1 LNEKKGIFMKKF
13 TIFGFKFLF
22 EVKKKDNSD
31 EEKYSD
37 TYFLKEKVFYLILA
51 LFLITISAKI
61 PILFRNNNYMIGDVV
76 KSDIYSPKTIVFRD
90 KIGKDKIIQDMIN
103 QLDKDYI
110 YSSDAADI
118 YTNEFDNFH
127 KEIIAIKKGNLQTF
141 DYSGFERK
149 MGKAMPET
157 LVKKILEED
166 EDKINSTF
174 EKLSE
179 HLKNAY
185 TAGIYKEKNSIRI
198 NEPAES
204 EIENLDAF
212 ERDLINYFLIPN
224 YIYDEAKTKNTINE
238 KVSQINDQYIEIK
251 AGTLIAKTGEI
262 LTERKIDILDK
273 LGIYNYKMS
282 IFIITLNIIF
292 LLVIS
297 SIFNV
302 VTTRFYS
309 KDVLEKKKYKAV
321 MLLMIVTLLV
331 FRIVPNSMI
340 YLVPID
346 TMLLLLMF
354 IVRPRFSI
362 FLTVMLISYLLPIT
376 DYDLKYFTIQS
387 IAILATGFLSKNI
400 GTRSSVIAIGI
411 QLAIMKILLYLIL
424 SFFSMEE
431 SFGVA
436 LNTIKLF
443 VSGLFSGMFAIALL
457 PYFER
462 TFNILT
468 VFRLI
473 ELADL
478 SQPLLRKLSI
488 EAPGTFQHSMM
499 VATLSENAVI
509 EIGGDPIFTRVA
521 CYYHDIGKTK
531 RPQYYVENQTDGKN
545 LHNNISPFMSKMI
558 ILAHTKEGA
567 EMGKKYKIPKE
578 IRDIMFEHQGTT
590 LLAYFYNKAKEID
603 PNVQEEEFRYSG
615 PRPQTKES
623 AVILLADSIEAAVRS
638 LDVKDPIKVEEMVR
652 RIVNAKIADN
662 QLSDANITFKEI
674 EIIINSFLK
683 TFGAIYHERIKYP
696 GQK

>member
-1 LNEKKGIFMKKF
+1 MKKF

-297 SIFNV
+297 SVFNV
-302 VTTRFYS
+302 VTMRFYS
-309 KDVLEKKKYKAV
+309 RDVLEKKKYKAV

-362 FLTVMLISYLLPIT
+362 FLTMMLISYLLPIT

-652 RIVNAKIADN
+652 KIVNAKIADN

>member
-1 LNEKKGIFMKKF
+1 MKKF

-185 TAGIYKEKNSIRI
+185 TAGIYKEKNSIRV
-198 NEPAES
+198 NEPVKS
-204 EIENLDAF
+204 EIDNLDAF

-224 YIYDEAKTKNTINE
+224 YIYDEAKTKSAINE

-331 FRIVPNSMI
+331 FRIVPDSMI

-362 FLTVMLISYLLPIT
+362 FLTMMLISYLLPIT

-411 QLAIMKILLYLIL
+411 QLAILKILLYLIL

-652 RIVNAKIADN
+652 KIVNAKIADN

>member
-1 LNEKKGIFMKKF
+1 MKKF

-103 QLDKDYI
+103 QLDKEYI

-127 KEIIAIKKGNLQTF
+127 KEIIAIKKGNLQPF

-185 TAGIYKEKNSIRI
+185 TAGIYKEKNSIRV
-198 NEPAES
+198 NEPVKS
-204 EIENLDAF
+204 EIDNLDAF

-224 YIYDEAKTKNTINE
+224 YIYDEAKTKSAINE

-331 FRIVPNSMI
+331 FRIVPDSMI

-362 FLTVMLISYLLPIT
+362 FLTMMLISYLLPIT

-411 QLAIMKILLYLIL
+411 QLAILKILLYLIL

-652 RIVNAKIADN
+652 KIVNAKIADN

>member
-1 LNEKKGIFMKKF
+1 MKKF

-157 LVKKILEED
+157 LVKKLLEED

-198 NEPAES
+198 NEPAKS

-297 SIFNV
+297 SVFNV
-302 VTTRFYS
+302 VTMRFYS
-309 KDVLEKKKYKAV
+309 RDVLEKKKYKAV

-362 FLTVMLISYLLPIT
+362 FLTMMLISYLLPIT

-652 RIVNAKIADN
+652 KIVNAKIADN

>member
-1 LNEKKGIFMKKF
+1 MKKF

-103 QLDKDYI
+103 QLDKEYI

-224 YIYDEAKTKNTINE
+224 YIYDEAKTKSAINE

-331 FRIVPNSMI
+331 FRIVPDSMI

-362 FLTVMLISYLLPIT
+362 FLTMMLISYLLPIT

-411 QLAIMKILLYLIL
+411 QLAILKILLYLIL

-431 SFGVA
+431 SFGMA

>member
-1 LNEKKGIFMKKF
+1 MRKKGKFMKKF

-22 EVKKKDNSD
+22 DIKKKDNSD
-31 EEKYSD
+31 EERYSD
-37 TYFLKEKVFYLILA
+37 SYFLKEKVFYLILA
-51 LFLITISAKI
+51 LFLITISSKI
-61 PILFRNNNYMIGDVV
+61 PILFRNNNYMVGDVV

-90 KIGKDKIIQDMIN
+90 KIGKDKIIQDMIDR
-103 QLDKDYI
+103 LDKDYI

-118 YTNEFDNFH
+118 YKEEFENFH
-127 KEIIAIKKGNLQTF
+127 KEIIAIKKGNLKSF

-149 MGKAMPET
+149 TGKVMPES
-157 LVKKILEED
+157 LINKLLEED
-166 EDKINSTF
+166 EEKIDEIFS
-174 EKLSE
+174 KLDGE
-179 HLKNAY
+179 LENAY
-185 TAGIYKEKNSIRI
+185 KAGIYKEKNSIRI
-198 NEPAES
+198 NEPAKS
-204 EIENLDAF
+204 EIDALEPF
-212 ERDLINYFLIPN
+212 EREIINNFLIPN

-238 KVSQINDQYIEIK
+238 KVSQIHDQYIEIK

-262 LTERKIDILDK
+262 LTDRKIDILDK

-282 IFIITLNIIF
+282 IFIIALNLIF

-297 SIFNV
+297 SVFNV
-302 VTTRFYS
+302 VTIRFYS
-309 KDVLEKKKYKAV
+309 KEILEKNKYRAM
-321 MLLMIVTLLV
+321 MLLTIGTLLA

-340 YLVPID
+340 YLLPLD
-346 TMLLLLMF
+346 TMLLLLVF
-354 IVRPRFSI
+354 IVKPRFSI
-362 FLTVMLISYLLPIT
+362 FLTMMVISYMLPIT

-400 GTRSSVIAIGI
+400 STRSSVIAIGI
-411 QLAIMKILLYLIL
+411 QLAILKILLYLIL
-424 SFFSMEE
+424 SFFSVEE
-431 SFGVA
+431 SYGVA
-436 LNTIKLF
+436 LNTIKIF
-443 VSGLFSGMFAIALL
+443 ISGLFSGMLAIALL

-468 VFRLI
+468 VFKLI

-478 SQPLLRKLSI
+478 SHPLLRKLSI

-499 VATLSENAVI
+499 VATLSENAVV

-531 RPQYYVENQTDGKN
+531 RPQYYVENQTGGKN
-545 LHNNISPFMSKMI
+545 LHNDISPFMSKMI
-558 ILAHTKEGA
+558 ILAHTREGA

-603 PNVQEEEFRYSG
+603 PNIPEEEFRYSG
-615 PRPQTKES
+615 PKPQTKES

-638 LDVKDPIKVEEMVR
+638 LDVKDPVKIEQMVR
-652 RIVNAKIADN
+652 KIVDSKIRDN

-674 EIIINSFLK
+674 EIIVNSFLK

>member
-1 LNEKKGIFMKKF
+1 MKKF
-13 TIFGFKFLF
+13 TIFGLKFLF

-331 FRIVPNSMI
+331 FRIVPDSMI

-362 FLTVMLISYLLPIT
+362 FLTMMLISYLLPIT

-411 QLAIMKILLYLIL
+411 QLAILKILLYLIL

-431 SFGVA
+431 SFGMA

-652 RIVNAKIADN
+652 KIVNAKIADN

>member
-1 LNEKKGIFMKKF
+1 MKKF

-185 TAGIYKEKNSIRI
+185 TAGIYKEKNSIRV
-198 NEPAES
+198 NEPVKS
-204 EIENLDAF
+204 EIDNLDAF

-224 YIYDEAKTKNTINE
+224 YIYDEAKTKSAINE

-331 FRIVPNSMI
+331 FRVVPDSMI

-362 FLTVMLISYLLPIT
+362 FLTMMLISYLLPIT

-652 RIVNAKIADN
+652 KIVNAKIADN

>member
-1 LNEKKGIFMKKF
+1 MKKF

-103 QLDKDYI
+103 QLDKEYI

-198 NEPAES
+198 NEPAKS

-224 YIYDEAKTKNTINE
+224 YIYDEAKTKSAINE

-331 FRIVPNSMI
+331 FRIVPDSMI

-362 FLTVMLISYLLPIT
+362 FLTMMLISYLLPIT

-411 QLAIMKILLYLIL
+411 QLAILKILLYLIL

-652 RIVNAKIADN
+652 KIVNAKIADN

>member
-1 LNEKKGIFMKKF
+1 MKKF

-149 MGKAMPET
+149 MGKAMSET

-185 TAGIYKEKNSIRI
+185 TAGIYKEKNSIRV
-198 NEPAES
+198 NEPVKS
-204 EIENLDAF
+204 EIDNLDAF

-224 YIYDEAKTKNTINE
+224 YIYDEAKTKSAINE

-331 FRIVPNSMI
+331 FRIVPDSMI

-362 FLTVMLISYLLPIT
+362 FLTMMLISYLLPIT

-411 QLAIMKILLYLIL
+411 QLAILKILLYLIL

>member
-1 LNEKKGIFMKKF
+1 MKKF

-118 YTNEFDNFH
+118 YTNEFDSFH

-331 FRIVPNSMI
+331 FRIVPDSMI

-362 FLTVMLISYLLPIT
+362 FLTMMLISYLLPIT

-411 QLAIMKILLYLIL
+411 QLAILKILLYLIL

-431 SFGVA
+431 SFGMA

>member
-1 LNEKKGIFMKKF
+1 MKKF

-103 QLDKDYI
+103 QLDKEYI

-185 TAGIYKEKNSIRI
+185 TAGIYKEKNSIRV
-198 NEPAES
+198 NEPVKS
-204 EIENLDAF
+204 EIDNLDAF

-224 YIYDEAKTKNTINE
+224 YIYDEAKTKSAINE

-262 LTERKIDILDK
+262 LTARKIDILDK

-331 FRIVPNSMI
+331 FRIVPDSMI

-362 FLTVMLISYLLPIT
+362 FLTMMLISYLLPIT

-411 QLAIMKILLYLIL
+411 QLAILKILLYLIL

-431 SFGVA
+431 SFGMA

>member
-1 LNEKKGIFMKKF
+1 MKKF

-224 YIYDEAKTKNTINE
+224 YIYDEDKTKNTINE

-331 FRIVPNSMI
+331 FRIVPDSMI

-362 FLTVMLISYLLPIT
+362 FLTMMLISYLLPIT

-411 QLAIMKILLYLIL
+411 QLAILKILLYLIL

-431 SFGVA
+431 SFGMA

-652 RIVNAKIADN
+652 KIVNAKIADN

>member
-1 LNEKKGIFMKKF
+1 MKKF

-103 QLDKDYI
+103 QLDKEYI

-212 ERDLINYFLIPN
+212 ERELINYFLIPN

-331 FRIVPNSMI
+331 FRIVPDSMI

-362 FLTVMLISYLLPIT
+362 FLTMMLISYLLPIT

-411 QLAIMKILLYLIL
+411 QLAILKILLYLIL

-431 SFGVA
+431 SFGMA

-652 RIVNAKIADN
+652 KIVNAKIADN

>member
-1 LNEKKGIFMKKF
+1 MKKF
-13 TIFGFKFLF
+13 TILGFKFLF
-22 EVKKKDNSD
+22 DIKKKDSSD

-37 TYFLKEKVFYLILA
+37 SYFLKEKVFYLILV
-51 LFLITISAKI
+51 LFLITISSKI

-103 QLDKDYI
+103 RLDKDYI

-118 YTNEFDNFH
+118 YTGEFDNFH
-127 KEIIAIKKGNLQTF
+127 KEIIAIKKGNLKSF
-141 DYSGFERK
+141 DYSGFERRT
-149 MGKAMPET
+149 GKVMPES
-157 LVKKILEED
+157 LINKLLEED
-166 EDKINSTF
+166 EEKIDELFS
-174 EKLSE
+174 KLE
-179 HLKNAY
+179 GELQNAY
-185 TAGIYKEKNSIRI
+185 KAGIYKEKNSIRI
-198 NEPAES
+198 NEPAKTDVEAL
-204 EIENLDAF
+204 EPF
-212 ERDLINYFLIPN
+212 EREIINNFLIPN
-224 YIYDEAKTKNTINE
+224 YIYDEAKTKSTINE
-238 KVSQINDQYIEIK
+238 KVSQIHDQYIEIK
-251 AGTLIAKTGEI
+251 AGTLIAKTGEV

-273 LGIYNYKMS
+273 LGIYNYKIS
-282 IFIITLNIIF
+282 IFIIALNLIF

-302 VTTRFYS
+302 VTIKFYS
-309 KDVLEKKKYKAV
+309 KEILEKNKYKAV
-321 MLLMIVTLLV
+321 MLLTIATLLS

-340 YLVPID
+340 YLLPLD

-354 IVRPRFSI
+354 IVKPRFSV
-362 FLTVMLISYLLPIT
+362 FLTMMVISYMLPIT

-400 GTRSSVIAIGI
+400 STRSSVIAIGI
-411 QLAIMKILLYLIL
+411 QLAILKILLYLIL
-424 SFFSMEE
+424 SFFSVEE
-431 SFGVA
+431 SYGVA
-436 LNTIKLF
+436 LNTIKIF
-443 VSGLFSGMFAIALL
+443 ISGLFSGMLAIALL

-468 VFRLI
+468 VFKLM

-478 SQPLLRKLSI
+478 SHPLLRKLSI

-545 LHNNISPFMSKMI
+545 LHNDISPFMSKMI
-558 ILAHTKEGA
+558 ILAHTREGA

-590 LLAYFYNKAKEID
+590 LLAYFYNKAKEIN
-603 PNVQEEEFRYSG
+603 PNIPEEEFRYSG
-615 PRPQTKES
+615 PKPQTKES

-638 LDVKDPIKVEEMVR
+638 LDVKDPVKIEQMVR
-652 RIVNAKIADN
+652 KIVDSKIRDN

-674 EIIINSFLK
+674 EIIVNSFLK

>member
-1 LNEKKGIFMKKF
+1 M
-13 TIFGFKFLF
+13 
-22 EVKKKDNSD
+22 V
-31 EEKYSD
+31 
-37 TYFLKEKVFYLILA
+37 
-51 LFLITISAKI
+51 
-61 PILFRNNNYMIGDVV
+61 GDVV

-90 KIGKDKIIQDMIN
+90 KIGKDKIIQDMIDR
-103 QLDKDYI
+103 LDKDYI

-118 YTNEFDNFH
+118 YKEEFENFH
-127 KEIIAIKKGNLQTF
+127 KEIIAIKKGNLKSF

-149 MGKAMPET
+149 TGKVMPES
-157 LVKKILEED
+157 LINKLLEED
-166 EDKINSTF
+166 EEKIDEIFS
-174 EKLSE
+174 KLDGE
-179 HLKNAY
+179 LENAY
-185 TAGIYKEKNSIRI
+185 KAGIYKEKNSIRI
-198 NEPAES
+198 NEPAKS
-204 EIENLDAF
+204 EIDALEPF
-212 ERDLINYFLIPN
+212 EREIINNFLIPN

-238 KVSQINDQYIEIK
+238 KVSQIHDQYIEIK

-262 LTERKIDILDK
+262 LTDRKIDILDK

-282 IFIITLNIIF
+282 IFIIALNLIF

-297 SIFNV
+297 SVFNV
-302 VTTRFYS
+302 VTIKFYS
-309 KDVLEKKKYKAV
+309 KEILEKNKYRAM
-321 MLLMIVTLLV
+321 MLLTIGTLLA

-340 YLVPID
+340 YLLPLD
-346 TMLLLLMF
+346 TMLLLLVF
-354 IVRPRFSI
+354 IVKPRFSI
-362 FLTVMLISYLLPIT
+362 FLTMMVISYMLPIT

-400 GTRSSVIAIGI
+400 STRSSVIAIGI
-411 QLAIMKILLYLIL
+411 QLAILKILLYLIL
-424 SFFSMEE
+424 SFFSVEE
-431 SFGVA
+431 SYGVA
-436 LNTIKLF
+436 LNTIKIF
-443 VSGLFSGMFAIALL
+443 ISGLFSGMLAIALL

-468 VFRLI
+468 VFKLI

-478 SQPLLRKLSI
+478 SHPLLRKLSI

-499 VATLSENAVI
+499 VATLSENAVV

-531 RPQYYVENQTDGKN
+531 RPQYYVENQTGGKN
-545 LHNNISPFMSKMI
+545 LHNDISPFMSKMI
-558 ILAHTKEGA
+558 ILAHTREGA

-603 PNVQEEEFRYSG
+603 PNIPEEEFRYSG
-615 PRPQTKES
+615 PKPQTKES

-638 LDVKDPIKVEEMVR
+638 LDVKDPVKIEQMVR
-652 RIVNAKIADN
+652 KIVDSKIRDN

-674 EIIINSFLK
+674 EIIVNSFLK

>member
-1 LNEKKGIFMKKF
+1 MKKF

-157 LVKKILEED
+157 LVKKLLEED

-331 FRIVPNSMI
+331 FRIVPDSMI

-362 FLTVMLISYLLPIT
+362 FLTMMLISYLLPIT

-531 RPQYYVENQTDGKN
+531 RPQYYVENHTDGKN

-652 RIVNAKIADN
+652 KIVNAKIADN

>member
-1 LNEKKGIFMKKF
+1 MKKF

-362 FLTVMLISYLLPIT
+362 FLTMMLISYLLPIT

-652 RIVNAKIADN
+652 KIVNAKIADN

>member
-1 LNEKKGIFMKKF
+1 MKKF

-103 QLDKDYI
+103 QLDKEYI

-185 TAGIYKEKNSIRI
+185 TAGIYKEKNSIRV
-198 NEPAES
+198 NEPVKS
-204 EIENLDAF
+204 EIDNLDAF

-224 YIYDEAKTKNTINE
+224 YIYDEAKTKSAINE

-321 MLLMIVTLLV
+321 MLLMIFTLLV

>member
-1 LNEKKGIFMKKF
+1 MKKF

-411 QLAIMKILLYLIL
+411 QLAILKILLYLIL

-431 SFGVA
+431 SFGMA

-652 RIVNAKIADN
+652 KIVNAKIADN

>member
-1 LNEKKGIFMKKF
+1 MKKF

-103 QLDKDYI
+103 QLDKEYI

-185 TAGIYKEKNSIRI
+185 TAGIYKEKNSIRV
-198 NEPAES
+198 NEPVKS
-204 EIENLDAF
+204 EIDNLDAF

-224 YIYDEAKTKNTINE
+224 YIYDEAKTKSAINE

-331 FRIVPNSMI
+331 FRIVPDSMI

-362 FLTVMLISYLLPIT
+362 FLTMMLISYLLPIT

-411 QLAIMKILLYLIL
+411 QLAILKILLYLIL

-431 SFGVA
+431 SFGMA

-652 RIVNAKIADN
+652 KIVNAKIADN

>member
-1 LNEKKGIFMKKF
+1 MKKF

-103 QLDKDYI
+103 QLDKEYI

-185 TAGIYKEKNSIRI
+185 TAGIYKEKNSIRV
-198 NEPAES
+198 NEPVKS
-204 EIENLDAF
+204 EIDNLDAF

-224 YIYDEAKTKNTINE
+224 YIYDEAKTKSAINE

-331 FRIVPNSMI
+331 FRIVPDSMI

-362 FLTVMLISYLLPIT
+362 FLTMMLISYLLPIT

-411 QLAIMKILLYLIL
+411 QLAILKILLYLIL

>member
-1 LNEKKGIFMKKF
+1 MKKF

-224 YIYDEAKTKNTINE
+224 YIYDEAKTKSAINE

-362 FLTVMLISYLLPIT
+362 FLTMMLISYLLPIT

-387 IAILATGFLSKNI
+387 IAILAIGFLSKNI

-652 RIVNAKIADN
+652 KIVNAKIADN

>member
-1 LNEKKGIFMKKF
+1 MKKF

-212 ERDLINYFLIPN
+212 ERELINYFLIPN

-331 FRIVPNSMI
+331 FRIVPDSMI

-362 FLTVMLISYLLPIT
+362 FLTMMLISYLLPIT

-652 RIVNAKIADN
+652 KIVNAKIADN

>member
-1 LNEKKGIFMKKF
+1 MKKF

-103 QLDKDYI
+103 QLDKEYI

-185 TAGIYKEKNSIRI
+185 TAGIYKEKNSIRV
-198 NEPAES
+198 NEPVKS
-204 EIENLDAF
+204 EIDNLDAF

-331 FRIVPNSMI
+331 FRIVPDSMI

-362 FLTVMLISYLLPIT
+362 FLTMMLISYLLPIT

-652 RIVNAKIADN
+652 KIVNAKIADN

>member
-1 LNEKKGIFMKKF
+1 MKKF

-103 QLDKDYI
+103 QLDKEYI

-157 LVKKILEED
+157 LVKKLLEED

-331 FRIVPNSMI
+331 FRIVPDSMI

-362 FLTVMLISYLLPIT
+362 FLTMMLISYLLPIT

-652 RIVNAKIADN
+652 KIVNAKIADN

>member
-1 LNEKKGIFMKKF
+1 MKKF

-103 QLDKDYI
+103 QLDKEYI

-331 FRIVPNSMI
+331 FRIVPDSMI

-362 FLTVMLISYLLPIT
+362 FLTMMLISYLLPIT

-411 QLAIMKILLYLIL
+411 QLAILKILLYLIL

>member
-1 LNEKKGIFMKKF
+1 MKKF

-103 QLDKDYI
+103 QLDKEYI

-185 TAGIYKEKNSIRI
+185 TAGIYKEKNSIRV
-198 NEPAES
+198 NEPVKS
-204 EIENLDAF
+204 EIDNLDAF

-224 YIYDEAKTKNTINE
+224 YIYDEAKTKSAINE

-331 FRIVPNSMI
+331 FRIVPDSMI

-362 FLTVMLISYLLPIT
+362 FLTMMLISYLLPIT

-411 QLAIMKILLYLIL
+411 QLAILKILLYLIL

-431 SFGVA
+431 SFGMA

>member
-1 LNEKKGIFMKKF
+1 MKKF

-103 QLDKDYI
+103 QLDKEYI

-273 LGIYNYKMS
+273 LGIYNYKIS

-652 RIVNAKIADN
+652 KIVNAKIADN

>member
-1 LNEKKGIFMKKF
+1 MKKF

-212 ERDLINYFLIPN
+212 ERELINYFLIPN

-331 FRIVPNSMI
+331 FRIVPDSMI

-362 FLTVMLISYLLPIT
+362 FLTMMLISYLLPIT

-431 SFGVA
+431 SFGMA

-652 RIVNAKIADN
+652 KIVNAKIADN

>member
-1 LNEKKGIFMKKF
+1 MRKKGKFMKKF

-22 EVKKKDNSD
+22 DIKKKDNSD
-31 EEKYSD
+31 EERYSD
-37 TYFLKEKVFYLILA
+37 SYFLKEKVFYLILA
-51 LFLITISAKI
+51 LFLITISSKI
-61 PILFRNNNYMIGDVV
+61 PILFRNNNYMVGDVV

-90 KIGKDKIIQDMIN
+90 KIGKDKIIQDMIDR
-103 QLDKDYI
+103 LDKDYI

-118 YTNEFDNFH
+118 YKEEFENFH
-127 KEIIAIKKGNLQTF
+127 KEIIAIKKGNLKSF

-149 MGKAMPET
+149 TGKVMPES
-157 LVKKILEED
+157 LINKLLEED
-166 EDKINSTF
+166 EEKIDEIFS
-174 EKLSE
+174 KLDGE
-179 HLKNAY
+179 LENAY
-185 TAGIYKEKNSIRI
+185 KAGIYKEKNSIRI
-198 NEPAES
+198 NEPAKS
-204 EIENLDAF
+204 EIDALEPF
-212 ERDLINYFLIPN
+212 EREI
-224 YIYDEAKTKNTINE
+224 INE
-238 KVSQINDQYIEIK
+238 KVSQIHDQYIEIK

-262 LTERKIDILDK
+262 LTDRKIDILDK

-282 IFIITLNIIF
+282 IFIIALNLIF

-297 SIFNV
+297 SVFNV
-302 VTTRFYS
+302 VTIKFYS
-309 KDVLEKKKYKAV
+309 KEILEKNKYRAM
-321 MLLMIVTLLV
+321 MLLTIGTLLA

-340 YLVPID
+340 YLLPLD
-346 TMLLLLMF
+346 TMLLLLVF
-354 IVRPRFSI
+354 IVKPRFSI
-362 FLTVMLISYLLPIT
+362 FLTMMVISYMLPIT

-400 GTRSSVIAIGI
+400 STRSSVIAIGI
-411 QLAIMKILLYLIL
+411 QLAILKILLYLIL
-424 SFFSMEE
+424 SFFSVEE
-431 SFGVA
+431 SYGVA
-436 LNTIKLF
+436 LNTIKIF
-443 VSGLFSGMFAIALL
+443 ISGLFSGMLAIALL

-468 VFRLI
+468 VFKLI

-478 SQPLLRKLSI
+478 SHPLLRKLSI

-499 VATLSENAVI
+499 VATLSENAVV

-531 RPQYYVENQTDGKN
+531 RPQYYVENQTGGKN
-545 LHNNISPFMSKMI
+545 LHNDISPFMSKMI
-558 ILAHTKEGA
+558 ILAHTREGA

-603 PNVQEEEFRYSG
+603 PNIPEEEFRYSG
-615 PRPQTKES
+615 PKPQTKES

-638 LDVKDPIKVEEMVR
+638 LDVKDPVKIEQMVR
-652 RIVNAKIADN
+652 KIVDSKIRDN

-674 EIIINSFLK
+674 EIIVNSFLK

>member
-1 LNEKKGIFMKKF
+1 MKKF

-198 NEPAES
+198 NEPAKS
-204 EIENLDAF
+204 EIDSLDAF

-224 YIYDEAKTKNTINE
+224 YIYDEAKTKSAINE

-362 FLTVMLISYLLPIT
+362 FLTMMLISYLLPIT

-652 RIVNAKIADN
+652 KIVNAKIADN

>member
-1 LNEKKGIFMKKF
+1 MRKKGKFMKKF

-22 EVKKKDNSD
+22 DIKKKDNSD
-31 EEKYSD
+31 EERYSD
-37 TYFLKEKVFYLILA
+37 SYFLKEKVFYLILA
-51 LFLITISAKI
+51 LFLITISSKI
-61 PILFRNNNYMIGDVV
+61 PILFRNNNYMVGDVV

-90 KIGKDKIIQDMIN
+90 KIGKDKLIQDMIDR
-103 QLDKDYI
+103 LDKDYI

-118 YTNEFDNFH
+118 YKEEFDNFH
-127 KEIIAIKKGNLQTF
+127 KEIIAIKKGNLKSF

-149 MGKAMPET
+149 TGKAMSQSIIDK
-157 LVKKILEED
+157 LLEED
-166 EDKINSTF
+166 EEKIDATF
-174 EKLSE
+174 SKLGTQLE
-179 HLKNAY
+179 NAY
-185 TAGIYKEKNSIRI
+185 KAGIYKEKNSIRI
-198 NEPAES
+198 NEPAKTD
-204 EIENLDAF
+204 IEALEPF
-212 ERDLINYFLIPN
+212 EREIMNNFLIPN

-238 KVSQINDQYIEIK
+238 KVSQIHDQYIEIK
-251 AGTLIAKTGEI
+251 AGTLIAKTGEV

-273 LGIYNYKMS
+273 LGIYNYKIS
-282 IFIITLNIIF
+282 IFIIALNLIF

-302 VTTRFYS
+302 VTIKFYS
-309 KDVLEKKKYKAV
+309 KEILEKNKYKAV
-321 MLLMIVTLLV
+321 MLLTIATLLS

-340 YLVPID
+340 YLLPLD

-354 IVRPRFSI
+354 IVKPRFSV
-362 FLTVMLISYLLPIT
+362 FLTMMVISYMLPIT

-400 GTRSSVIAIGI
+400 STRSSVIAIGI
-411 QLAIMKILLYLIL
+411 QLAILKILLYLIL
-424 SFFSMEE
+424 SFFSVEE
-431 SFGVA
+431 SYGVA
-436 LNTIKLF
+436 LNTIKIF
-443 VSGLFSGMFAIALL
+443 ISGLFSGMLAIALL

-468 VFRLI
+468 VFKLM

-478 SQPLLRKLSI
+478 SHPLLRKLSI

-545 LHNNISPFMSKMI
+545 LHNDISPFMSKMI
-558 ILAHTKEGA
+558 ILAHTREGA

-590 LLAYFYNKAKEID
+590 LLAYFYNKAKEIN
-603 PNVQEEEFRYSG
+603 PNIPEEEFRYSG
-615 PRPQTKES
+615 PKPQTKES

-638 LDVKDPIKVEEMVR
+638 LDVKDPVKIEQMVR
-652 RIVNAKIADN
+652 KIVDSKIRDN

-674 EIIINSFLK
+674 EIIVNSFLK

>member
-1 LNEKKGIFMKKF
+1 MKKF

-411 QLAIMKILLYLIL
+411 QLAILKILLYLIL

>member
-1 LNEKKGIFMKKF
+1 MKKF
-13 TIFGFKFLF
+13 TILGFKFLF
-22 EVKKKDNSD
+22 DIKKKDSSD

-37 TYFLKEKVFYLILA
+37 SYFLKEKVFYLILV
-51 LFLITISAKI
+51 LFLITISSKI

-103 QLDKDYI
+103 RLDKDYI

-118 YTNEFDNFH
+118 YTGEFDNFH
-127 KEIIAIKKGNLQTF
+127 KEIIAIKKGNLKSF
-141 DYSGFERK
+141 DYSGFERRT
-149 MGKAMPET
+149 GKVMPES
-157 LVKKILEED
+157 LINKLLEED
-166 EDKINSTF
+166 EEKIDEIFS
-174 EKLSE
+174 KLE
-179 HLKNAY
+179 GELQNAY
-185 TAGIYKEKNSIRI
+185 KAGIYKEKNSIRI
-198 NEPAES
+198 NEPAKTD
-204 EIENLDAF
+204 IEALEPF
-212 ERDLINYFLIPN
+212 EREILNNFLIPN

-238 KVSQINDQYIEIK
+238 KVSQIHDQYIEIK
-251 AGTLIAKTGEI
+251 AGTLIAKTGEV

-273 LGIYNYKMS
+273 LGIYNYKIS
-282 IFIITLNIIF
+282 IFIIALNLIF

-302 VTTRFYS
+302 VTIKFYS
-309 KDVLEKKKYKAV
+309 KEILEKNKYKAV
-321 MLLMIVTLLV
+321 MLLTIATLLS

-340 YLVPID
+340 YLLPLD

-354 IVRPRFSI
+354 IVKPRFSV
-362 FLTVMLISYLLPIT
+362 FLTMMVISYMLPIT

-400 GTRSSVIAIGI
+400 STRSSVIAIGI
-411 QLAIMKILLYLIL
+411 QLAILKILLYLIL
-424 SFFSMEE
+424 SFFSVEE
-431 SFGVA
+431 SYGVA
-436 LNTIKLF
+436 LNTIKIF
-443 VSGLFSGMFAIALL
+443 ISGLFSGMLAIALL

-468 VFRLI
+468 VFKLM

-478 SQPLLRKLSI
+478 SHPLLRKLSI

-545 LHNNISPFMSKMI
+545 LHNDISPFMSKMI
-558 ILAHTKEGA
+558 ILAHTREGA

-590 LLAYFYNKAKEID
+590 LLAYFYNKAKEIN
-603 PNVQEEEFRYSG
+603 PNIPEEEFRYSG
-615 PRPQTKES
+615 PKPQTKES

-638 LDVKDPIKVEEMVR
+638 LDVKDPVKIEQMVR
-652 RIVNAKIADN
+652 KIVDSKIRDN

-674 EIIINSFLK
+674 EIIVNSFLK

>member
-1 LNEKKGIFMKKF
+1 MKKF

-31 EEKYSD
+31 EERYSD
-37 TYFLKEKVFYLILA
+37 IYFLKEKAFYLILA

-90 KIGKDKIIQDMIN
+90 KIGKDKVIQDMIN

-149 MGKAMPET
+149 MGKAMPES
-157 LVKKILEED
+157 LVKKLLEED
-166 EDKINSTF
+166 EDKLNNTF
-174 EKLSE
+174 EKLAE

-185 TAGIYKEKNSIRI
+185 TAGIYKEKNSIRV
-198 NEPAES
+198 NEPAKS
-204 EIENLDAF
+204 EIDNLDAF
-212 ERDLINYFLIPN
+212 ERELINYFLIPN
-224 YIYDEAKTKNTINE
+224 YIYDEAKTKSTINE

-273 LGIYNYKMS
+273 LGIYNYKIS

-297 SIFNV
+297 SVFNV
-302 VTTRFYS
+302 VITRFYS
-309 KDVLEKKKYKAV
+309 KDVLEKQKYKAV

-362 FLTVMLISYLLPIT
+362 FLTIMLISYLLPIT

-411 QLAIMKILLYLIL
+411 QLAILKILLYLIL

-531 RPQYYVENQTDGKN
+531 RPQYYVENQTDGRN

-590 LLAYFYNKAKEID
+590 LLAYFFNKAKEID
-603 PNVQEEEFRYSG
+603 PNIQEEEFRYSG
-615 PRPQTKES
+615 PKPQTKES

>member
-1 LNEKKGIFMKKF
+1 MKKF

-141 DYSGFERK
+141 DYNGIERK
-149 MGKAMPET
+149 MGKAMPAT
-157 LVKKILEED
+157 IVKKLLEED

-652 RIVNAKIADN
+652 KIVNAKIADN

>member
-1 LNEKKGIFMKKF
+1 MRKKGKFMKKF

-22 EVKKKDNSD
+22 DIKKKDSLD
-31 EEKYSD
+31 EERYSD
-37 TYFLKEKVFYLILA
+37 SYFLKEKVFYLILA
-51 LFLITISAKI
+51 LFLITISSKI
-61 PILFRNNNYMIGDVV
+61 PILFRNNNYMVGDVV

-90 KIGKDKIIQDMIN
+90 KIGKDKLIQDMIDR
-103 QLDKDYI
+103 LDKDYI

-118 YTNEFDNFH
+118 YKEEFDNFH
-127 KEIIAIKKGNLQTF
+127 KEIIAIKKGNLKSF

-149 MGKAMPET
+149 TGKAMPQSIIDK
-157 LVKKILEED
+157 LLEED
-166 EDKINSTF
+166 EEKIDATF
-174 EKLSE
+174 SKLE
-179 HLKNAY
+179 TQLENAY
-185 TAGIYKEKNSIRI
+185 KAGIYKEKNSIRI
-198 NEPAES
+198 NEPAKTD
-204 EIENLDAF
+204 IEALEPF
-212 ERDLINYFLIPN
+212 EREILNNFLIPN

-238 KVSQINDQYIEIK
+238 KVSQIHDQYIEIK

-262 LTERKIDILDK
+262 LTDRKIDILDR

-282 IFIITLNIIF
+282 FFIIALNLIF

-297 SIFNV
+297 SVFNV
-302 VTTRFYS
+302 VTIKFYS
-309 KDVLEKKKYKAV
+309 KEILEKNKYRSI
-321 MLLMIVTLLV
+321 MLLTIATLLV
-331 FRIVPNSMI
+331 FRIVPSSMI
-340 YLVPID
+340 YLLPLD
-346 TMLLLLMF
+346 TMLLLLLF
-354 IVRPRFSI
+354 IVRPRFSV
-362 FLTVMLISYLLPIT
+362 FLTMMVISYMLPIT

-400 GTRSSVIAIGI
+400 STRSSVIAIGI
-411 QLAIMKILLYLIL
+411 QLAILKILLYLIL
-424 SFFSMEE
+424 SFFSVEE
-431 SFGVA
+431 SYGVA
-436 LNTIKLF
+436 LNTIKIF
-443 VSGLFSGMFAIALL
+443 ISGLFSGMLAIALL

-468 VFRLI
+468 VFKLM

-478 SQPLLRKLSI
+478 SHPLLRKLSI

-509 EIGGDPIFTRVA
+509 EIGEDPTFTRVA

-545 LHNNISPFMSKMI
+545 LHNDISPFMSKMI
-558 ILAHTKEGA
+558 ILAHTREGA

-603 PNVQEEEFRYSG
+603 PNIPEEEFRYSG
-615 PRPQTKES
+615 PKPQTKES

-638 LDVKDPIKVEEMVR
+638 LDVKDPVKIEQMVR
-652 RIVNAKIADN
+652 KIVDSKIRDN
-662 QLSDANITFKEI
+662 QLSDANITFREV
-674 EIIINSFLK
+674 EIIVNSFLK